1 MAKAKTDLIKLVIVE
16 SPAKARKIGGY
27 LGDDYVVEASV
38 GHIRDLPQRAAD
50 IPKEFKKTAWAKE
63 GVDIENDFAP
73 LYVINP
79 DKKAKVAELKALMK
93 NAEELILATDE
104 DREGEAI
111 AWHLVEVLEPKIP
124 IKRMVFNEI
133 TKEAI
138 VAAVENTRD
147 LDYNLID
154 AQETRRVLDR
164 LFGYRLSPV
173 LWKKVMPRISA
184 GRVQSVATRLIV
196 EKERERMAFISSGW
210 WDLAAVTALGFNA
223 RLLEVDGKKVAS
235 TSDFG
240 ADGAVKEK
248 SLSNILLL
256 DETSARAL
264 VDGLKTSDLTVKS
277 MDESPRTER
286 PKPPFTT
293 STLQQDAG
301 SRLGWGAQITMR
313 VAQRLYEN
321 GYITYMRTD
330 SVNLSAQAITAARNA
345 AKSLYGADHIPDAPR
360 VYQGK
365 TKNAQEAHEAI
376 RPAGESFKTPGELAP
391 ELSRDEFAL
400 YDLIWKRTVAS
411 QMADAKKMQM
421 RVDFDAD
428 INSSASQNWKKAIFR
443 ANGSVIIFPGF
454 LAAYDEIVTEDG
466 KDENKD
472 EEATNKR
479 LPAMTLGQ
487 AVKVNEYTC
496 EGHETKP
503 PARYTEPT
511 LVKKLEELGIGR
523 PSTFASII
531 QTIQDRGYVYKRGR
545 ALVPTFLA
553 FSVTGLLETHF
564 TKLVDYEFTAS
575 MEEDLDKIASGEAGR
590 VDWLRDFFYGVD
602 GQPGLNELSADL
614 GVIDARA
621 TNTMNLSPEIEIR
634 VGRYGA
640 YLQENLPGEE
650 RKLANIPEELAP
662 DELTLAKAI
671 ELLAAPSGERE
682 LGIDPA
688 TNLPI
693 IAKSGRFGPY
703 ITEVLPEVPVELTAS
718 GKKKKK
724 KADAPKA
731 KTASLLSTMTLDTV
745 TYEDALRLLSLPRT
759 LGTNSAGDEITV
771 QNGRYGPYLKAG
783 ADSRTLPSEDHLF
796 TMTLEEALEIYS
808 KPKERRRGVAK
819 PPLKELGLDP
829 ETQRP
834 LIIKDGRFGMYVSD
848 GETNATLR
856 RGDTLEAMTIERGL
870 ELLAGRRAWEAENG
884 PSPKKSRKKAA
895 AKDKSIKPG
904 ATAPTLTKNT
914 VKKAGAK
921 KAAKKAASG
930 KAKEKAE

>member
-1 MAKAKTDLIKLVIVE
+1 MAKQLKKLVIVE

-27 LGDDYVVEASV
+27 LGDGFIVEASV

-50 IPKEFKKTAWAKE
+50 IPKEVKKLAWSKE

-79 DKKAKVAELKALMK
+79 DKKAKVAELKELMK
-93 NAEELILATDE
+93 DAEEILLATDE

-111 AWHLVEVLEPKIP
+111 AWHLVEVLQPKIP

-133 TKEAI
+133 TEEAI
-138 VAAVENTRD
+138 KAAVENTRD

-164 LFGYRLSPV
+164 LYGYRLSPV

-196 EKERERMAFISSGW
+196 EKERERMAFISSAW
-210 WDLAAVTALGFNA
+210 WDLNAKTDLGFTA
-223 RLLEVDGKKVAS
+223 RLLSVDGKKVAS

-248 SLSNILLL
+248 SLKDILLL
-256 DETSARAL
+256 DETQARAL
-264 VDGLKTSDLTVKS
+264 TESLKNTPLTVKS
-277 MDESPRTER
+277 MEESPRTER

-293 STLQQDAG
+293 STMQQDAG

-313 VAQRLYEN
+313 IAQRLYEN

-330 SVNLSAQAITAARNA
+330 SINLSDQALKAARA
-345 AKSLYGADHIPDAPR
+345 AATSLYGKDHVYETAR

-365 TKNAQEAHEAI
+365 SKNAQEAHEAI
-376 RPAGESFKTPGELAP
+376 RPAGDVFKTPGELAP

-421 RVDFDAD
+421 RVDFDATTAD
-428 INSSASQNWKKAIFR
+428 KKETIFR
-443 ANGSVIIFPGF
+443 ANGSVITFPGF
-454 LAAYDEIVTEDG
+454 LAAYDDIAT
-466 KDENKD
+466 DENKD
-472 EEATNKR
+472 EESEDRR
-479 LPAMTLGQ
+479 LPAMTIGQ
-487 AVKVNEYTC
+487 AVKVDEYTC

-531 QTIQDRGYVYKRGR
+531 QTIQDRGYVSKRGR

-564 TKLVDYEFTAS
+564 TKLVDYDFTAS
-575 MEEDLDKIASGEAGR
+575 MEEDLDKIAAGEAGR
-590 VDWLRDFFYGVD
+590 VDWLRDFYYGVD
-602 GQPGLNELSADL
+602 GQPGLNELSLDL

-621 TNTMNLSPEIEIR
+621 TNTMNLSDTIEIR

-640 YLQENLPGEE
+640 YLQENIEGLD
-650 RKLANIPEELAP
+650 RKLANIPEGLAP

-682 LGIDPA
+682 LGTDPN
-688 TNLPI
+688 TGLEVV
-693 IAKSGRFGPY
+693 AKSGRFGPY
-703 ITEVLPEVPVELTAS
+703 ITEIFPEEPVELKEDGTP
-718 GKKKKK
+718 KKKRK
-724 KADAPKA
+724 KADAPKP
-731 KTASLLSTMTLDTV
+731 KTASLLSTMNLDTITLD
-745 TYEDALRLLSLPRT
+745 DALQLLSLPRV

-783 ADSRTLPSEDHLF
+783 ADSRTLTSEDQLF
-796 TMTLEEALEIYS
+796 SINLDEALEIYS

-819 PPLKELGLDP
+819 PPLKELGVDP
-829 ETQRP
+829 GSEKQV
-834 LIIKDGRFGMYVSD
+834 IIKDGRFGMYVTD

-856 RGDTLEAMTIERGL
+856 RGDTLEAMTLERGL

-895 AKDKSIKPG
+895 KAKPG
-904 ATAPTLTKNT
+904 DTAPTLTKNT
-914 VKKAGAK
+914 VKKAATKK
-921 KAAKKAASG
+921 KAAKKASG
-930 KAKEKAE
+930 KAKKSAE

>member
-1 MAKAKTDLIKLVIVE
+1 MAKVKPDLIKLVIVE

-27 LGDDYVVEASV
+27 LGDGYVVEASV

-50 IPKEFKKTAWAKE
+50 IPKEYKKIAWAKE

-111 AWHLVEVLEPKIP
+111 AWHLVEVLEPKVP

-138 VAAVENTRD
+138 LSAVENTRD
-147 LDYNLID
+147 LDYHLID

-223 RLLEVDGKKVAS
+223 RLLEVDGKKVAA

-256 DETSARAL
+256 NETSAKAL
-264 VDGLKTSDLTVKS
+264 VESLKSSDLTVKS

-293 STLQQDAG
+293 STMQQDAG

-313 VAQRLYEN
+313 IAQRLYEN

-330 SVNLSAQAITAARNA
+330 SINLSAQAVSAARSA
-345 AKSLYGADHIPDAPR
+345 AKALYGADHVPDAPR
-360 VYQGK
+360 TYQGK

-421 RVDFDAD
+421 RVDFDATTND
-428 INSSASQNWKKAIFR
+428 GKKTIFR
-443 ANGSVIIFPGF
+443 ANGSVLTFPGF
-454 LAAYDEIVTEDG
+454 LAAYDEIAT
-466 KDENKD
+466 DENKD
-472 EEATNKR
+472 EESTDKR
-479 LPAMTLGQ
+479 LPAMALGQ

-640 YLQENLPGEE
+640 YLQQNIDGEE

-662 DELTLAKAI
+662 DELTLEKAI

-682 LGIDPA
+682 LGIDPV

-703 ITEVLPEVPVELTAS
+703 ITELLPVVEPELTPA

-724 KADAPKA
+724 KADTPKA

-745 TYEDALRLLSLPRT
+745 TYEDALFLLSLPRI
-759 LGTNSAGDEITV
+759 LGTNEAGDEITV
-771 QNGRYGPYLKAG
+771 QNGRYGPYMKAG
-783 ADSRTLPSEDHLF
+783 LDSRTLTSEDQLF
-796 TMTLEEALEIYS
+796 LITLEEALDIYA

-829 ETQRP
+829 TTQKP
-834 LIIKDGRFGMYVSD
+834 LILKDGRFGMYVTD

-856 RGDTLEAMTIERGL
+856 RGDTAEGMTLERGL

-895 AKDKSIKPG
+895 AAEKKPKVKKG
-904 ATAPTLTKNT
+904 AVSLTLTKNV

-921 KAAKKAASG
+921 KAAKKAATG
-930 KAKEKAE
+930 KAKKKTE

>member
-1 MAKAKTDLIKLVIVE
+1 MAKDLKKLVIVE

-27 LGDDYVVEASV
+27 LGDGYIVEASV

-50 IPKEFKKTAWAKE
+50 IPKDVKKLAWSKE

-79 DKKAKVAELKALMK
+79 DKKAKVSELKELMK
-93 NAEELILATDE
+93 GADELLLATDE

-111 AWHLVEVLEPKIP
+111 AWHLVEVLQPKIP

-138 VAAVENTRD
+138 EQAVVNTRD
-147 LDYNLID
+147 LDYHLID

-164 LFGYRLSPV
+164 LYGYRLSPV

-196 EKERERMAFISSGW
+196 EKERERMAFISSSW
-210 WDLAAVTALGFNA
+210 WDLNAKCELGFTA
-223 RLLEVDGKKVAS
+223 RLLSVEGKKVAS

-248 SLSNILLL
+248 SLENILLL
-256 DETSARAL
+256 DESSARSL
-264 VDGLKTSDLTVKS
+264 VDSLKSTPLTVKS
-277 MDESPRTER
+277 MEESPRTER

-293 STLQQDAG
+293 STMQQDAG

-313 VAQRLYEN
+313 IAQRLYEN

-330 SVNLSAQAITAARNA
+330 SINLSDQAINAARAA
-345 AKSLYGADHIPDAPR
+345 AKALYGADHVYETAR
-360 VYQGK
+360 LYQGK
-365 TKNAQEAHEAI
+365 SKNAQEAHEAI
-376 RPAGESFKTPGELAP
+376 RPAGDVFKTPGELAP

-421 RVDFDAD
+421 RVDFDAKTSD
-428 INSSASQNWKKAIFR
+428 GKATIFR
-443 ANGSVIIFPGF
+443 ANGSVITFPGF
-454 LAAYDEIVTEDG
+454 LAAYDDIV
-466 KDENKD
+466 DENAKVD
-472 EEATNKR
+472 EEATDKR
-479 LPAMTLGQ
+479 LPAMSVGQ
-487 AVKVNEYTC
+487 SIKVDEYDC
-496 EGHETKP
+496 EGHDTKP

-511 LVKKLEELGIGR
+511 LVKRLEELGIGR

-531 QTIQDRGYVYKRGR
+531 QTIQDRGYVNKRGR

-564 TKLVDYEFTAS
+564 TKLVDYDFTAS
-575 MEEDLDKIASGEAGR
+575 MEEDLDKIASGEAER
-590 VDWLRDFFYGVD
+590 VDWLRDFYYGVD
-602 GQPGLNELSADL
+602 GQPGLNELALDL
-614 GVIDARA
+614 GTIDARA
-621 TNTMNLSPEIEIR
+621 TNTMNLSDTIEIR

-640 YLQENLPGEE
+640 YLQENLPDED
-650 RKLANIPEELAP
+650 RKLANIPEGLAP

-682 LGIDPA
+682 LGIDPQ
-688 TNLPI
+688 TGLEV

-703 ITEVLPEVPVELTAS
+703 ITEVFPEVVLEEGAKKPR
-718 GKKKKK
+718 KKK
-724 KADAPKA
+724 DAPKP
-731 KTASLLSTMTLDTV
+731 KTASLLSTMNLDTITLD
-745 TYEDALRLLSLPRT
+745 DALQLLSLPRT
-759 LGTNSAGDEITV
+759 LGTNSAGEEITV

-783 ADSRTLPSEDHLF
+783 VDSRTLTSEEQLF
-796 TMTLEEALEIYS
+796 SISLDEALEIYS

-819 PPLKELGLDP
+819 PPLKELGADP
-829 ETQRP
+829 ATEKQV
-834 LIIKDGRFGMYVSD
+834 IVKDGRFGMYVTD

-856 RGDTLEAMTIERGL
+856 RGDTLEALTLERGL

-895 AKDKSIKPG
+895 KAKAGDS
-904 ATAPTLTKNT
+904 APTLTKNT
-914 VKKAGAK
+914 VKKA
-921 KAAKKAASG
+921 AAKKVAKKKASG
-930 KAKEKAE
+930 KAKSE

>member
-1 MAKAKTDLIKLVIVE
+1 
-16 SPAKARKIGGY
+16 
-27 LGDDYVVEASV
+27 
-38 GHIRDLPQRAAD
+38 LPQRAAD
-50 IPKEFKKTAWAKE
+50 IPKEVKKLAWSKE

-73 LYVINP
+73 LYVVNP
-79 DKKAKVAELKALMK
+79 DKRAKVAELKELMK
-93 NAEELILATDE
+93 DADELLLATDE

-111 AWHLVEVLEPKIP
+111 AWHLVEVLQPKIP

-138 VAAVENTRD
+138 KAAVVNTRD

-184 GRVQSVATRLIV
+184 GRVQSVATKLIV
-196 EKERERMAFISSGW
+196 EKERERMAFISSSW
-210 WDLAAVTALGFNA
+210 WDLNATCELGFTA
-223 RLLEVDGKKVAS
+223 RLLSVEGKKVAS

-248 SLSNILLL
+248 SLENILLL
-256 DETSARAL
+256 DEKSAHAL
-264 VDGLKTSDLTVKS
+264 VDSFKSTALTVKS
-277 MDESPRTER
+277 MEESPRTER

-330 SVNLSAQAITAARNA
+330 SINLSAQAVNAARSA
-345 AKSLYGADHIPDAPR
+345 AKSLYGADHVADAPR

-365 TKNAQEAHEAI
+365 SKNAQEAHEAI
-376 RPAGESFKTPGELAP
+376 RPAGDSFKTPGELAP

-421 RVDFDAD
+421 RVDFDAQTTD
-428 INSSASQNWKKAIFR
+428 KKATIFR
-443 ANGSVIIFPGF
+443 ANGSVITFAGF
-454 LAAYDEIVTEDG
+454 LAAYDDIV
-466 KDENKD
+466 DENTKAD
-472 EEATNKR
+472 EESTDKR
-479 LPAMTLGQ
+479 LPAMSVGQ
-487 AVKVNEYTC
+487 SIKVSEYNC
-496 EGHETKP
+496 EGHDTKP

-531 QTIQDRGYVYKRGR
+531 QTVQDRGYVYKRGR

-564 TKLVDYEFTAS
+564 TKLVDYDFTAS
-575 MEEDLDKIASGEAGR
+575 MEEDLDKIAAGEAGR
-590 VDWLRDFFYGVD
+590 VDWLRDFYYGVD
-602 GQPGLNELSADL
+602 GQPGLNELSLDL
-614 GVIDARA
+614 GGIDARA
-621 TNTMNLSPEIEIR
+621 TNTMNLSETIEIR

-640 YLQENLPGEE
+640 YLQENIPDQD
-650 RKLANIPEELAP
+650 RKLANIPESLAP
-662 DELTLAKAI
+662 DELTLELAI
-671 ELLAAPSGERE
+671 ELLAAPSGERD
-682 LGIDPA
+682 LGIDPI
-688 TNLPI
+688 TGFEL

-703 ITEVLPEVPVELTAS
+703 ITEVFPPEPVVLDDKGEP
-718 GKKKKK
+718 KKKRKK
-724 KADAPKA
+724 KDAPKP
-731 KTASLLSTMTLDTV
+731 KTASLLSTMTLDTI
-745 TYEDALRLLSLPRT
+745 TIDDALKLLSLPRI
-759 LGTNSAGDEITV
+759 LGTNSLGEDITI

-783 ADSRTLPSEDHLF
+783 VDSRTLTSEEQLF
-796 TMTLEEALEIYS
+796 TLSLDEALEIYS

-819 PPLKELGLDP
+819 PPLKELGKDP
-829 ETQRP
+829 ATEKEV
-834 LIIKDGRFGMYVSD
+834 IVKDGRFGMYVTD

-856 RGDTLEAMTIERGL
+856 RGDTLEALTIERAL

-884 PSPKKSRKKAA
+884 PSPKKSRKKATKVKA
-895 AKDKSIKPG
+895 GDS
-904 ATAPTLTKNT
+904 APSLTKNT
-914 VKKAGAK
+914 IK
-921 KAAKKAASG
+921 KAAAKKKVAKKASG
-930 KAKEKAE
+930 KAKKG

>member
-1 MAKAKTDLIKLVIVE
+1 MAKDLKTLVIVE

-27 LGDDYVVEASV
+27 LGDGYIVEASV

-50 IPKEFKKTAWAKE
+50 IPKEVKKLAWSKE

-79 DKKAKVAELKALMK
+79 DKKAKVAELKELMK
-93 NAEELILATDE
+93 GADEILLATDE

-111 AWHLVEVLEPKIP
+111 AWHLIEVLQPKIP

-133 TKEAI
+133 TEDAI
-138 VAAVENTRD
+138 KAAVENTRD

-164 LFGYRLSPV
+164 LYGYRLSPV

-196 EKERERMAFISSGW
+196 EKERERMAFISSAW
-210 WDLAAVTALGFNA
+210 WDLDAKTNLGFTA
-223 RLLEVDGKKVAS
+223 RLLSVDGKKVAS
-235 TSDFG
+235 TADFG

-248 SLSNILLL
+248 SLKDILLL
-256 DETSARAL
+256 DETGARAL
-264 VDGLKTSDLTVKS
+264 TDSLQGVALTVKS
-277 MDESPRTER
+277 MEESPRTER

-293 STLQQDAG
+293 STMQQDAG

-313 VAQRLYEN
+313 IAQRLYEN

-330 SVNLSAQAITAARNA
+330 SINLSEQALKAARQA
-345 AKSLYGADHIPDAPR
+345 ATALYGKDHVYETPR
-360 VYQGK
+360 LYQGK

-376 RPAGESFKTPGELAP
+376 RPAGDTFKTPGELAP

-421 RVDFDAD
+421 RVDFDATTAD
-428 INSSASQNWKKAIFR
+428 KKEAIFR
-443 ANGSVIIFPGF
+443 ANGSVITFPGF
-454 LAAYDEIVTEDG
+454 LAAYDDIAT
-466 KDENKD
+466 DENKD
-472 EEATNKR
+472 EESEDRR
-479 LPAMTLGQ
+479 LPAMTIGQ
-487 AVKVNEYTC
+487 AVKVDEYSC

-531 QTIQDRGYVYKRGR
+531 QTIQDRGYVSKRGR

-564 TKLVDYEFTAS
+564 TKLVDYDFTAS

-590 VDWLRDFFYGVD
+590 VDWLRDFYYGVD
-602 GQPGLNELSADL
+602 GQPGLNELALDL

-621 TNTMNLSPEIEIR
+621 TNTMNLSETIEIR

-640 YLQENLPGEE
+640 YLQENIPDQD
-650 RKLANIPEELAP
+650 RKLANIPEGLAP

-682 LGIDPA
+682 LGTDPK
-688 TNLPI
+688 TGLEVV
-693 IAKSGRFGPY
+693 AKSGRFGPY
-703 ITEVLPEVPVELTAS
+703 ITEIFPEAPVELNDK
-718 GKKKKK
+718 GEVKKKRK
-724 KADAPKA
+724 KADAPKP
-731 KTASLLSTMTLDTV
+731 KTASLLSTMNLDTITLD
-745 TYEDALRLLSLPRT
+745 DALQLLSLPRT

-783 ADSRTLPSEDHLF
+783 TDSRTLTSEDQLF
-796 TMTLEEALEIYS
+796 SINLEQALDIYS

-819 PPLKELGLDP
+819 PPLKELGVDP
-829 ETQRP
+829 GTEKQV
-834 LIIKDGRFGMYVSD
+834 IIKDGRFGMYVTD

-856 RGDTLEAMTIERGL
+856 RGDTLEAMKLVRGL
-870 ELLAGRRAWEAENG
+870 ERLAGRRAWEAENG

-895 AKDKSIKPG
+895 KAKPG
-904 ATAPTLTKNT
+904 ETAPTLTKNT
-914 VKKAGAK
+914 VKKAATKK
-921 KAAKKAASG
+921 KAAKKASG
-930 KAKEKAE
+930 KAKS